1 MVGLYKY
8 NQNKEKFKPLK
19 GALMKKSKERFL
31 SFTLSS
37 KTRAASMKIA
47 MTLTAAAVFAMSPA
61 APAVVGTQITVQAA
75 DYYKDSTDANIQ
87 FTVNED
93 GKTATIYNYTGSA
106 SSLTIPE
113 TVSYGGTTYTV
124 TAIGNE
130 AFGRAHGTA
139 DLSTTEIVIPGT
151 VKTIGYSAFEGSS
164 SIKKI
169 TIGEGVQSIGERAF
183 YGLTGL
189 TEISFPE
196 SVVYIGP
203 SICENNTSLKT
214 VTIAGE
220 LFEYDFGSGA
230 FSGCTSLETVN
241 ITGSVDQIPD
251 EAFLGC
257 KKLSSLTLAEGITRI
272 GSDAFYGCEG
282 LQTISLPSTVKSI
295 GSSAFY
301 GSGLTE
307 IVVPENVTEIGMS
320 AFAYCTALKS
330 VTINGRITEIPNSLF
345 ENCTNL
351 KTVKLPVGITSIGS
365 SAFSENNSLTNIAIG
380 RSGVSDY
387 TLIIP
392 DTVTSIKQDAFYSEG
407 GTANRFE
414 YVDMGS
420 GVSSLGVSA
429 FEGFKTKTVITSK
442 ALDSISVSAFHN
454 TGAEYVYITRVP
466 ENKEST
472 VVKMDAFSG
481 CSIRELYLPSSVK
494 TNSAL
499 KSNCFEGSGVPND
512 GDNSVIPK
520 IYTDASATTSLTL
533 DKLKQIMSSV
543 QDSSDWTWYVPTTTD
558 TTGTTVETKALADV
572 LPTLEGQG
580 TADSAETV
588 AVTSVSLN
596 KSSIELAVGDT
607 KTLTKTISPSNATIS
622 NVEWTS
628 SDPNVVAVSANGRI
642 RGISAGKATITV
654 TTDDGA
660 KTDTCTVTVSGEV
673 SEVSVTGVSLD
684 KAAVELTE
692 GDTTTLTAT
701 VTPDNATNTDVT
713 WSSNNPSV
721 ATVDAEG
728 KVTAVA
734 AGNAI
739 ITVKTEDEEK
749 TATCAVTVTA
759 KTTEIE
765 NFVDRLYTNLLNQ
778 SVNATEKA
786 SYVNSLSAKTTTAA
800 EVVAEFALS
809 DSIAKISNEEFVSRM
824 YSAVFNRD
832 ADAGKV
838 NWENLLNNGMS
849 RKIVIQKFTESE
861 DGEFAN
867 ICASCGMTQ
876 GKYESDEIRDS
887 NIYVTSF
894 VNNLYLTI
902 LWRTPDAAGINNFV
916 GALLNGASTD
926 GIVKEFILGAECT
939 SKNYTNEEFI
949 IACFGG
955 ILGRTGPT
963 VDAIDGGRLF
973 LDTLNAGGLTREGIV
988 DSLLN
993 SKEYE
998 NRLKAIG
1005 LTK

>member
-47 MTLTAAAVFAMSPA
+47 MTLTAAAVFALSPA
-61 APAVVGTQITVQAA
+61 APAVVGTEITVQAA
-75 DYYKDSTDANIQ
+75 NYNDSTDANIE

-93 GKTATIYNYTGSA
+93 GKTATITNYKGSA

-130 AFGRAHGTA
+130 AFGRANGTT

-151 VKTIGYSAFEGSS
+151 VKTIGNSAFEGSS

-196 SVVYIGP
+196 SVVNIGP
-203 SICENNTSLKT
+203 SVCENNTSLKT

-220 LFEYDFGSGA
+220 IFEYDFGSGA

-251 EAFLGC
+251 EAFSGC
-257 KKLSSLTLAEGITRI
+257 EKLSSLTLAEGITRI
-272 GSDAFYGCEG
+272 GSDAFYHCTS

-301 GSGLTE
+301 ESGLKE
-307 IVVPENVTEIGMS
+307 IVVPENVTEIGMA
-320 AFAYCTALKS
+320 AFAECKALES
-330 VTINGRITEIPNSLF
+330 VTIKGRITEIPTSLF
-345 ENCTNL
+345 ENCTKL
-351 KTVKLPVGITSIGS
+351 KTVKLPVGITSIGA
-365 SAFSENNSLTNIAIG
+365 SAFCENNSLTNIAIG

-392 DTVTSIKQDAFYSEG
+392 DTVTSIKQNAFQSEG
-407 GTANRFE
+407 RSADNKFT

-420 GVSSLGVSA
+420 GVSSLGARA
-429 FEGFKTKTVITSK
+429 FEGFKTTTVITSK
-442 ALDSISVSAFHN
+442 ALDTISLNAFHN

-466 ENKEST
+466 ENTEST
-472 VVKMDAFSG
+472 VVKSDAFSG
-481 CSIRELYLPSSVK
+481 CSIKELYLPSSVRTK
-494 TNSAL
+494 NAL
-499 KSNCFEGSGVPND
+499 KSNCFEGSGAPND
-512 GDNSVIPK
+512 GDNSVIPN
-520 IYTDASATTSLTL
+520 IYTDASATTSITL
-533 DKLKQIMSSV
+533 DALKSIMSNV
-543 QDSSDWTWYVPTTTD
+543 QNSGDWTWYVPTTTD
-558 TTGTTVETKALADV
+558 TPGTTVETKALADV
-572 LPTLEGQG
+572 LPALSGQG

-607 KTLTKTISPSNATIS
+607 KTLTKTISPANATIS

-628 SDPNVVAVSANGRI
+628 DDPNVVAVSANGRI
-642 RGISAGKATITV
+642 RGIAVGTTTITV

-660 KTDTCTVTVSGEV
+660 KKATCTVTVSGEV
-673 SEVSVTGVSLD
+673 SKVSVTGVSLD
-684 KAAVELTE
+684 KPALELTE

-713 WSSNNPSV
+713 WSSTNPSV

-734 AGNAI
+734 AGTTT
-739 ITVKTEDEEK
+739 ITVTTVDGEM
-749 TATCAVTVTA
+749 TATCPVTVTA

-800 EVVAEFALS
+800 DAVADFALS
-809 DSIAKISNEEFVSRM
+809 DSIAKITNEEFVSRM
-824 YSAVFNRD
+824 YRAVFNRD
-832 ADAGKV
+832 ADDGGRV
-838 NWENLLNNGMS
+838 TWENLLNNGMS

-861 DGEFAN
+861 EFAN
-867 ICASCGMTQ
+867 ICASCGMAQ

-926 GIVKEFILGAECT
+926 GIIKEFILGAECT

-973 LDTLNAGGLTREGIV
+973 LDTLNAGGLTREGV
-988 DSLLN
+988 VNSLLN
-993 SKEYE
+993 SEEYK
-998 NRLKAIG
+998 NRLNAIG

>member
-61 APAVVGTQITVQAA
+61 APAVVGTEITVQAA

-93 GKTATIYNYTGSA
+93 GKTATIYDYTGSA

-130 AFGRAHGTA
+130 AFGKSYGTT

-203 SICENNTSLKT
+203 SICEKNTSLKT

-241 ITGSVDQIPD
+241 ITGRVDQIPD
-251 EAFLGC
+251 EAFFGC
-257 KKLSSLTLAEGITRI
+257 DKLSSLTLAEGITRI
-272 GSDAFYGCEG
+272 GDDAFYGCEG
-282 LQTISLPSTVKSI
+282 LKTISLPSTVKSI
-295 GSSAFY
+295 GSSAFSE
-301 GSGLTE
+301 SGLTE
-307 IVVPENVTEIGMS
+307 IVVPENVTEIERS
-320 AFAYCTALKS
+320 AFAECTALES

-351 KTVKLPVGITSIGS
+351 KTVKLPVGINSIGK

-392 DTVTSIKQDAFYSEG
+392 DTVTSIGNSAFYSEG
-407 GTANRFE
+407 RSTENKFT

-420 GVSSLGVSA
+420 GVSSLGASA
-429 FEGFKTKTVITSK
+429 FEGFKTTTVITSE
-442 ALDSISVSAFHN
+442 ALDTISQYAFSN
-454 TGAEYVYITRVP
+454 TGAENVYITRVP
-466 ENKEST
+466 ENDDEST
-472 VVKMDAFSG
+472 VVKRDAFSG
-481 CSIRELYLPSSVK
+481 CSIKELYLPSSVR
-494 TNSAL
+494 TNQAL
-499 KSNCFEGSGVPND
+499 KYNCFEGSEVSNNGANR
-512 GDNSVIPK
+512 VIPK
-520 IYTDASATTSLTL
+520 IYTDASATTSTTL
-533 DKLKQIMSSV
+533 ENLKDIMSYV
-543 QDSSDWTWYVPTTTD
+543 QDTGDWTWYNLS
-558 TTGTTVETKALADV
+558 TTVTTKALADA
-572 LPTLEGQG
+572 LPPLSGQG

-596 KSSIELAVGDT
+596 KNSIELAVGDT

-642 RGISAGKATITV
+642 RGISAGIATITV

-713 WSSNNPSV
+713 WTSSNPEV

-739 ITVKTEDEEK
+739 ITVTTDDGKM
-749 TATCAVTVTA
+749 TATCAVKVTA
-759 KTTEIE
+759 KTTEID

-778 SVNATEKA
+778 SVNATDKA
-786 SYVNSLSAKTTTAA
+786 SLVSSLSAKTTTAA
-800 EVVAEFALS
+800 EAVAKFALD
-809 DSIAKISNEEFVSRM
+809 DSIADISNEEFVSRM
-824 YSAVFNRD
+824 YSAVFNRN
-832 ADAGKV
+832 ADDGKV

-849 RKIVIQKFTESE
+849 RKIIIQKFTESE
-861 DGEFAN
+861 EFAN

-887 NIYVTSF
+887 NILVTSF

-902 LWRTPDAAGINNFV
+902 LWRTPDAGGINSFV

-926 GIVKEFILGAECT
+926 GIVKEFILGAECKG
-939 SKNYTNEEFI
+939 KNYTNEEFI

-955 ILGRTGPT
+955 ILGRTGPN
-963 VDAIDGGRLF
+963 VEAIDGGKLF
-973 LDTLNAGGLTREGIV
+973 LDTLNAGILTREEIV
-988 DSLLN
+988 DSLLD
-993 SKEYE
+993 SEEYK
-998 NRLKAIG
+998 NRLKVYG

>member
-47 MTLTAAAVFAMSPA
+47 MTLTAAAVFALSPA
-61 APAVVGTQITVQAA
+61 APAVVGTEITVQAA
-75 DYYKDSTDANIQ
+75 NYNDSTDANIE

-93 GKTATIYNYTGSA
+93 GKTATITNYKGSA

-113 TVSYGGTTYTV
+113 TVSSGGTTYTV

-130 AFGRAHGTA
+130 AFGKANGTT
-139 DLSTTEIVIPGT
+139 DLTTTEIVIPGT
-151 VKTIGYSAFEGSS
+151 VKTIGYSAFDGSS
-164 SIKKI
+164 SIQKI
-169 TIGEGVQSIGERAF
+169 TIENGVEEIGESAF
-183 YGLTGL
+183 ANLTNL
-189 TEISFPE
+189 TELSFPA
-196 SVVYIGP
+196 SVTTIG
-203 SICENNTSLKT
+203 SSVCSGDTSLVT

-220 LFEYDFGSGA
+220 IFANDFGSA
-230 FSGCTSLETVN
+230 PFAGCTALKTVN
-241 ITGSVDQIPD
+241 ITGSVDKIPAN
-251 EAFLGC
+251 AFSGC
-257 KKLSSLTLAEGITRI
+257 TALSSVSLAEGVNTI
-272 GSDAFYGCEG
+272 GNNAFKGCAA
-282 LQTISLPSTVKSI
+282 LANVTIPSTVTSI
-295 GSSAFY
+295 GSYAFA
-301 GSGLTE
+301 GTGITE
-307 IVVPENVTEIGMS
+307 IVVPENVTSIGQA
-320 AFAYCTALKS
+320 AFSNCNQLKTAT
-330 VTINGRITEIPNSLF
+330 VNGRITEVSTSLF
-345 ENCTNL
+345 KSCPVLE
-351 KTVKLPVGITSIGS
+351 KVKLPVGITEIGKS
-365 SAFSENNSLTNIAIG
+365 VFADDASLKNIAIG
-380 RSGVSDY
+380 RSDVADN

-392 DTVTSIKQDAFYSEG
+392 DTVTSIGTGAFEC
-407 GTANRFE
+407 ANKSIVFD
-414 YVDMGS
+414 YVDLGK
-420 GVSSLGVSA
+420 GVSKLNSHA
-429 FEGFKTKTVITSK
+429 FEGFKVDKIITSS
-442 ALDSISVSAFHN
+442 LLEDIPLYAFSN
-454 TGAEYVYITRVP
+454 TGATEVYLTCVYDSENP
-466 ENKEST
+466 ENAMT
-472 VVKMDAFSG
+472 IRNYAFSG
-481 CSIRELYLPSSVK
+481 CSIEKLYFPYTVQ
-494 TNSAL
+494 SANAL
-499 KSNCFEGSGVPND
+499 GYNVFEGKTD
-512 GDNSVIPK
+512 EDDNAKRIIPT
-520 IYTDASATTSLTL
+520 IYTDASD
-533 DKLKQIMSSV
+533 DKIADVKSILFLAQGKSSN
-543 QDSSDWTWYVPTTTD
+543 DWSWYDPD
-558 TTGTTVETKALADV
+558 TTTVETKTLAKA

-607 KTLTKTISPSNATIS
+607 KTLTKTISPANATIS
-622 NVEWTS
+622 NVKWKS
-628 SDPNVVAVSANGRI
+628 SNSDVVAVSANGRI
-642 RGISAGKATITV
+642 RGISAGEATITV

-660 KTDTCTVTVSGEV
+660 KTATCTVSVKGEV

-713 WSSNNPSV
+713 WSSTNPSV

-734 AGNAI
+734 AGTAT
-739 ITVKTEDEEK
+739 ITVTTVDEEM
-749 TATCAVTVTA
+749 TATCVVTVTA

-765 NFVDRLYTNLLNQ
+765 NFVDRLYTILLNQ
-778 SVNATEKA
+778 SVNATKKA
-786 SYVNSLSAKTTTAA
+786 SLVNSLSAKTTTAA

-824 YSAVFNRD
+824 YRAVFNRD
-832 ADAGKV
+832 ADDGGRV
-838 NWENLLNNGMS
+838 TWETLLNNGMS
-849 RKIVIQKFTESE
+849 RKIIIQKFTES
-861 DGEFAN
+861 DEFKN

-939 SKNYTNEEFI
+939 SKNYKPEEFI

-955 ILGRTGPT
+955 ILGRTGPN
-963 VDAIDGGRLF
+963 VDEIDGGRLF
-973 LDTLNAGGLTREGIV
+973 LDTLNAGTSREEIV

-993 SKEYE
+993 SEEYK

>member
-61 APAVVGTQITVQAA
+61 APAVVGTEITVQAA
-75 DYYKDSTDANIQ
+75 NYNDSTDANIQ

-93 GKTATIYNYTGSA
+93 GKTATIIEYTGSA

-130 AFGRAHGTA
+130 AFGKAFGTT

-203 SICENNTSLKT
+203 SICEKNTSLKT

-220 LFEYDFGSGA
+220 IFEYDFGSGA

-251 EAFLGC
+251 EAFFGC
-257 KKLSSLTLAEGITRI
+257 TKLSSLTLAEGITRI
-272 GSDAFYGCEG
+272 GDDAFYGCEG
-282 LQTISLPSTVKSI
+282 LKTISLPSTVKSI
-295 GSSAFY
+295 GSSAFSE
-301 GSGLTE
+301 SGLTE
-307 IVVPENVTEIGMS
+307 IVVPENVTEIEMS
-320 AFAYCTALKS
+320 AFAECTALES

-345 ENCTNL
+345 YNCTNL
-351 KTVKLPVGITSIGS
+351 KMVKLPVGITSIGK
-365 SAFSENNSLTNIAIG
+365 SAFFENNSLTNIAIG

-392 DTVTSIKQDAFYSEG
+392 DTVTSIGNSAFYSEG
-407 GTANRFE
+407 RSAENKFT

-420 GVSSLGVSA
+420 GVSSLGASA
-429 FEGFKTKTVITSK
+429 FEGFKTTTVITSE
-442 ALDSISVSAFHN
+442 ALDTISTYAFSN
-454 TGAEYVYITRVP
+454 TGAENVYITRVP
-466 ENKEST
+466 ENTEST
-472 VVKMDAFSG
+472 VVNTEAFSG
-481 CSIRELYLPSSVK
+481 CSIKELYLPSSVK
-494 TNSAL
+494 TNKAL
-499 KSNCFEGSGVPND
+499 KSNCFEGSEVSNNGKNR
-512 GDNSVIPK
+512 VIPK
-520 IYTDASATTSLTL
+520 IYTNASATTSLTL
-533 DKLKQIMSSV
+533 DQLKGIMSYV
-543 QDSSDWTWYVPTTTD
+543 QDSGDWTWYNAS
-558 TTGTTVETKALADV
+558 TTVTTKALADA
-572 LPTLEGQG
+572 LPLLSGQG

-596 KSSIELAVGDT
+596 KNSIELAVGDT

-642 RGISAGKATITV
+642 RGISAGEATITV

-673 SEVSVTGVSLD
+673 SKVSVTGVSLD
-684 KAAVELTE
+684 KASVELTE

-713 WSSNNPSV
+713 WTSSKPEV

-734 AGNAI
+734 AGDAI
-739 ITVKTEDEEK
+739 ITVTTADEEK
-749 TATCAVTVTA
+749 TATCAVKVTA
-759 KTTEIE
+759 KTTEID

-778 SVNATEKA
+778 SVNATDKA
-786 SYVNSLSAKTTTAA
+786 SLVSSLSAKTTTAA
-800 EVVAEFALS
+800 EAVAKFALD
-809 DSIAKISNEEFVSRM
+809 DSIADISNEEFVSRM
-824 YSAVFNRD
+824 YSAVFNRV
-832 ADAGKV
+832 ADAGAAH
-838 NWENLLNNGMS
+838 WENLLNNGMS
-849 RKIVIQKFTESE
+849 RKIVIQKFTES
-861 DGEFAN
+861 DEFIN

-876 GKYESDEIRDS
+876 GKFESDEIRDS

-902 LWRTPDAAGINNFV
+902 LWRTPDVAGINSFAH
-916 GALLNGASTD
+916 ALLNGDSTD
-926 GIVKEFILGAECT
+926 GIVKEFILGAECEG
-939 SKNYTNEEFI
+939 KNYTNEEFI

-963 VDAIDGGRLF
+963 VAAIDGGQLF
-973 LDTLNAGGLTREGIV
+973 LDTLDAGILTREGIV
-988 DSLLN
+988 DSLLD
-993 SKEYE
+993 SEEYK

>member
-1 MVGLYKY
+1 
-8 NQNKEKFKPLK
+8 
-19 GALMKKSKERFL
+19 MKKSKERFL

-61 APAVVGTQITVQAA
+61 APAVVGTEITVQAA

-87 FTVNED
+87 FTVNSD
-93 GKTATIYNYTGSA
+93 GKTATIYDYTGSA

-130 AFGRAHGTA
+130 AFGKAYGTT

-220 LFEYDFGSGA
+220 LFESDFGSGA
-230 FSGCTSLETVN
+230 FSGCTSLEKVN

-251 EAFLGC
+251 EAFFGC
-257 KKLSSLTLAEGITRI
+257 AKLSSLTLAEGITKI

-295 GSSAFY
+295 GSSAFSE
-301 GSGLTE
+301 SGLKE
-307 IVVPENVTEIGMS
+307 IVVPENVTEIGTS

-392 DTVTSIKQDAFYSEG
+392 DTVTSIKKEAFYSEG
-407 GTANRFE
+407 RSAENKFT

-420 GVSSLGVSA
+420 GVSSLGASA
-429 FEGFKTKTVITSK
+429 FEGFKTTTVITSK
-442 ALDSISVSAFHN
+442 ALNTISSYAFCN
-454 TGAEYVYITRVP
+454 TGAENVYITRVP
-466 ENKEST
+466 ENDEST
-472 VVKMDAFSG
+472 VVNMEAFSG
-481 CSIRELYLPSSVK
+481 CSIKELYLPSSVK
-494 TNSAL
+494 TKKAL
-499 KSNCFEGSGVPND
+499 KSNCFEGSEVSNNGANR
-512 GDNSVIPK
+512 VIPK
-520 IYTDASATTSLTL
+520 IYTNASATTSLTL
-533 DKLKQIMSSV
+533 DALKSIMSYV
-543 QDSSDWTWYVPTTTD
+543 QDSSDWTWYND
-558 TTGTTVETKALADV
+558 STTVTTKALADV
-572 LPTLEGQG
+572 LPPLSGQG

-607 KTLTKTISPSNATIS
+607 KTLTKTISPANATIS
-622 NVEWTS
+622 NVEWSS

-660 KTDTCTVTVSGEV
+660 KTATCTVTVSGEV

-713 WSSNNPSV
+713 WTSGNPSV

-739 ITVKTEDEEK
+739 ITVKTEDGEK
-749 TATCAVTVTA
+749 TATCAVKVTA

-765 NFVDRLYTNLLNQ
+765 NFVDRLYTSLLNQ
-778 SVNATEKA
+778 SVDATKKA

-800 EVVAEFALS
+800 EVVADFALS

-824 YSAVFNRD
+824 YSAVFNRN

-861 DGEFAN
+861 EFTN

-876 GKYESDEIRDS
+876 GKFESDEIRDS
-887 NIYVTSF
+887 NIKVTSF

-902 LWRTPDAAGINNFV
+902 LGRTPDVAGINNFV
-916 GALLNGASTD
+916 GALLNHASTD
-926 GIVKEFILGAECT
+926 GIVKEFILGDEYKG
-939 SKNYTNEEFI
+939 KNFTNEEFI
-949 IACFGG
+949 IACFRG
-955 ILGRTGPT
+955 ILGRTGT
-963 VDAIDGGRLF
+963 TIDTIDGGKLF
-973 LDTLNAGGLTREGIV
+973 LDTLNAESLTREGIV
-988 DSLLN
+988 DSLLD
-993 SKEYE
+993 SEEYK
-998 NRLKAIG
+998 NRLNANG

>member
-47 MTLTAAAVFAMSPA
+47 MTLTAAAVFAMSPVV
-61 APAVVGTQITVQAA
+61 PAVVGTEITVQAA

-130 AFGRAHGTA
+130 AFGRANGTT

-183 YGLTGL
+183 YGLPGL

-203 SICENNTSLKT
+203 SICKNNTSLKT

-220 LFEYDFGSGA
+220 IFEYDFGSGA

-257 KKLSSLTLAEGITRI
+257 EKLSSLTLAEGITRI

-295 GSSAFY
+295 GSSAFCE
-301 GSGLTE
+301 SGLTE
-307 IVVPENVTEIGMS
+307 IVVPENVTEIGTS

-351 KTVKLPVGITSIGS
+351 QTVKLPVGITSIGS

-392 DTVTSIKQDAFYSEG
+392 DTVTSIKKEAFYSEG
-407 GTANRFE
+407 GTANKFK

-429 FEGFKTKTVITSK
+429 FEGFKTTTVITSK
-442 ALDSISVSAFHN
+442 ALKTISNSAFHN
-454 TGAEYVYITRVP
+454 TGAENVYITRVP
-466 ENKEST
+466 ESDDEST
-472 VVKMDAFSG
+472 VVNADAFSG
-481 CSIRELYLPSSVK
+481 CSIKELYLPSSVRK
-494 TNSAL
+494 NGAL
-499 KSNCFEGSGVPND
+499 KSDCFEGSKVSNNGANR
-512 GDNSVIPK
+512 VIPK
-520 IYTDASATTSLTL
+520 IYTDASATTL
-533 DKLKQIMSSV
+533 DALKSIMSYV
-543 QDSSDWTWYVPTTTD
+543 QDLGSWTWYVPTTTD
-558 TTGTTVETKALADV
+558 TPGTTVETKTLAEV

-607 KTLTKTISPSNATIS
+607 KTLTKTISPANATIS

-628 SDPNVVAVSANGRI
+628 DDPNVVAVSANGRI
-642 RGISAGKATITV
+642 RGIAVGTTTITV

-660 KTDTCTVTVSGEV
+660 KKATCTVTVSGEV
-673 SEVSVTGVSLD
+673 SKVSVTGVSLD
-684 KAAVELTE
+684 KPAVELTE

-713 WSSNNPSV
+713 WSSTNPSV

-728 KVTAVA
+728 NVTAVA
-734 AGNAI
+734 AGTTT
-739 ITVKTEDEEK
+739 ITVTTVDEEM

-765 NFVDRLYTNLLNQ
+765 NFVDRLYTNLLKQ
-778 SVNATEKA
+778 SVDATDKA
-786 SYVNSLSAKTTTAA
+786 SYVSSLSAKTTTAA
-800 EVVAEFALS
+800 DVVKDFALS

-824 YSAVFNRD
+824 YRAVFNRD
-832 ADAGKV
+832 ADDGGRV
-838 NWENLLNNGMS
+838 TWETLLNNGMS

-861 DGEFAN
+861 EFTN

-876 GKYESDEIRDS
+876 GKFESDEIRDS
-887 NIYVTSF
+887 NILVTSF

-902 LWRTPDAAGINNFV
+902 FWRTPDETGINNFV
-916 GALLNGASTD
+916 GALLTGASTD

-973 LDTLNAGGLTREGIV
+973 LDTLNAGTSREEIV

-993 SKEYE
+993 SEEYK
-998 NRLKAIG
+998 NRLNAIG

>member
-1 MVGLYKY
+1 
-8 NQNKEKFKPLK
+8 
-19 GALMKKSKERFL
+19 MKKSKERFL

-61 APAVVGTQITVQAA
+61 APAVVGTEITVQAA

-87 FTVNED
+87 FTVNSD
-93 GKTATIYNYTGSA
+93 GKTATIYDYTGSA

-130 AFGRAHGTA
+130 AFGKAYGTT
-139 DLSTTEIVIPGT
+139 DLSTTEIVIPET

-230 FSGCTSLETVN
+230 FSGCTSLEKVN

-251 EAFLGC
+251 KAFFGC
-257 KKLSSLTLAEGITRI
+257 AKLSSLTLAEGITKI
-272 GSDAFYGCEG
+272 GNDAFYGCEG

-295 GSSAFY
+295 GSSAFCE
-301 GSGLTE
+301 SGLTE
-307 IVVPENVTEIGMS
+307 IVVPENVTEIGTS

-392 DTVTSIKQDAFYSEG
+392 DTVTSIKKEAFYSEG
-407 GTANRFE
+407 RSAENKFT

-429 FEGFKTKTVITSK
+429 FEGFKTTTVITSK
-442 ALDSISVSAFHN
+442 ALNTISSYAFCN
-454 TGAEYVYITRVP
+454 TGAENVYITRVP
-466 ENKEST
+466 ENDEST
-472 VVKMDAFSG
+472 VVNTEAFSG
-481 CSIRELYLPSSVK
+481 CSIKELYLPSSVK
-494 TNSAL
+494 TKKAL
-499 KSNCFEGSGVPND
+499 KSNCFEGSEVSNNGANR
-512 GDNSVIPK
+512 VIPK
-520 IYTDASATTSLTL
+520 IYTDASA
-533 DKLKQIMSSV
+533 DALKSIMSYV

-558 TTGTTVETKALADV
+558 TPGTTVETKALADV
-572 LPTLEGQG
+572 LPALEGQG

-607 KTLTKTISPSNATIS
+607 KTLTKTISPANATIS
-622 NVEWTS
+622 NVEWSS

-660 KTDTCTVTVSGEV
+660 KTATCTVEVSGEV
-673 SEVSVTGVSLD
+673 SKVSVTGVSLD

-713 WSSNNPSV
+713 WTSGNPSV

-739 ITVKTEDEEK
+739 ITVKTEDGEK
-749 TATCAVTVTA
+749 TATCTVKVTA

-765 NFVDRLYTNLLNQ
+765 NFVDRLYTSLLNQ
-778 SVNATEKA
+778 SVNATEKT
-786 SYVNSLSAKTTTAA
+786 SLVSSLSAKTTTAA
-800 EVVAEFALS
+800 DAVAKFALS
-809 DSIAKISNEEFVSRM
+809 DSIADISNAEFVSRM

-832 ADAGKV
+832 ADGGKV

-861 DGEFAN
+861 EFTN

-876 GKYESDEIRDS
+876 GKFESDEIRDS
-887 NIYVTSF
+887 NILVTSF

-902 LWRTPDAAGINNFV
+902 LGRTPDVAGINNFV
-916 GALLNGASTD
+916 GALSNHASTD
-926 GIVKEFILGAECT
+926 GIVKEFILGAEYK

-949 IACFGG
+949 IACFRG
-955 ILGRTGPT
+955 ILGRTGT
-963 VDAIDGGRLF
+963 TIDTIDGGKLF
-973 LDTLNAGGLTREGIV
+973 LDTLNEKFLTREEIV
-988 DSLLN
+988 DSLLD
-993 SKEYE
+993 SEEYK
-998 NRLKAIG
+998 NRLNANG